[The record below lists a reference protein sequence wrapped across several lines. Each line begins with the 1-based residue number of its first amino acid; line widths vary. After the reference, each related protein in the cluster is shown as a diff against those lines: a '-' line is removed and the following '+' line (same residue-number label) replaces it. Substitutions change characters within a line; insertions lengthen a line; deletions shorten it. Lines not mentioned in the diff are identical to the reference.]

1 MTITMYD
8 TLLQLPLFQGLGK
21 NDITSILDKVKIHFS
36 RRKAGDIVLRKG
48 QACRDLVFLLNG
60 SLMSETSDKD
70 NMYLFYEEID
80 APSLLEPYS
89 LFGWRTEYASNYIT
103 STVCDFVS
111 IEKFY
116 LLSELSNYE
125 IIRLG
130 RITVL
135 ERTVLLQEILFHLL
149 LCRFRDIDVII
160 KYLVLFRQFERNFRR
175 KGDIEDETEIIAVH
189 PLYRRLVFSG
199 KRLSHH
205 METVLFDISV
215 EGFGN
220 HIIDGIHKC
229 GLAVYPFDQR
239 HRYHTLAESLDFG
252 LPPVFIKPFFL
263 LVRIIVFNDGQG
275 KLYIEI
281 IRPVLFYFHISVF

>member
-125 IIRLG
+125 IIRLNYLNILSN
-130 RITVL
+130 RIQNLSDRLWTNMVGSV
-135 ERTVLLQEILFHLL
+135 EDRIVDFILLHSIIPTGEKRLKIKMDDLAKLLSSTRIRISRALNEMQDKHWITLHRGEIRVPDFVHLKEH
-149 LCRFRDIDVII
+149 R
-160 KYLVLFRQFERNFRR
+160 E
-175 KGDIEDETEIIAVH
+175 A
-189 PLYRRLVFSG
+189 RRLEQSI
-199 KRLSHH
+199 KS
-205 METVLFDISV
+205 ET
-215 EGFGN
+215 
-220 HIIDGIHKC
+220 
-229 GLAVYPFDQR
+229 
-239 HRYHTLAESLDFG
+239 
-252 LPPVFIKPFFL
+252 
-263 LVRIIVFNDGQG
+263 
-275 KLYIEI
+275 
-281 IRPVLFYFHISVF
+281 